1 MKPYMPAAST
11 RRRSDRVS
19 IASLIEFERNDVAG
33 RYFSHRRSTTTV
45 WGFWCY
51 VALSHMAR
59 SEQGIEFRRISG
71 TNEMSVAQ
79 SLSGGCCNSIC
90 QLASW
95 KPRRLKVIYESA
107 VAL

>member
-71 TNEMSVAQ
+71 RTRCPSRNHYLGVVVILFANWRCGSQ
-79 SLSGGCCNSIC
+79 GG
-90 QLASW
+90 
-95 KPRRLKVIYESA
+95 
-107 VAL
+107 